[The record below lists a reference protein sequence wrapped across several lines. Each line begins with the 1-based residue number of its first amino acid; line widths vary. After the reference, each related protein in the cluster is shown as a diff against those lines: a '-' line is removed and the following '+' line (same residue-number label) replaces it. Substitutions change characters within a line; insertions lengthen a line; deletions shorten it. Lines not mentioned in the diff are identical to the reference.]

1 MRTQMNGYVVSDDDA
16 EVYRFFGY
24 GVVSPRDVR
33 QAIADNPEGETLTLE
48 VNSGGGS
55 MFAGYEIYT
64 ILKAATIPTEV
75 EIQSLAGSAMSVAA
89 IGADKVHASP
99 VAQFMI
105 HLPSLRTEGDSVEH
119 KRSLQALNSFKASV
133 LNAYELKCAGKKTR
147 SELDAMLRAETWMP
161 VQDAMAAGFVDDV
174 LYDSE
179 GVIASQAVMCAQ
191 SGIRALATSGGLP
204 DAAELRARKAEMDKA
219 GDPPGD
225 PAPQEPDDDKNALAL
240 AKARLELLK
249 NI

>member
-1 MRTQMNGYVVSDDDA
+1 MNGYVVPDDDA
-16 EVYRFFGY
+16 ETYRFFGF
-24 GVVSPRDVR
+24 GVVSPKDVR
-33 QAIADNPEGETLTLE
+33 QAIADNPAGETLTLE
-48 VNSGGGS
+48 VNSGGGN

-89 IGADKVHASP
+89 IGADVVRASP

-105 HLPSLRTEGDSVEH
+105 HLPSLRTEGDSTEH
-119 KRSLQALNSFKASV
+119 KRSLAALNSFKASV

-147 SELDAMLRAETWMP
+147 SELDAMLRAETWLP
-161 VQDAMAAGFVDDV
+161 VQDAIAAGFVDAV
-174 LYDSE
+174 LYDDE
-179 GVIASQAVMCAQ
+179 GVIAAQAVMCAQ
-191 SGIRALATSGGLP
+191 TGIRALATAGGLP
-204 DAAELRARKAEMDKA
+204 DAAELRARKAEMDKG
-219 GDPPGD
+219 GDSPGD
-225 PAPQEPDDDKNALAL
+225 PAPQEPDDDKSALAL

>member
-1 MRTQMNGYVVSDDDA
+1 MRTQMNGYVVPDDDA
-16 EVYRFFGY
+16 ETYRFFGF

-33 QAIADNPEGETLTLE
+33 QAIADNPVGETLTLE
-48 VNSGGGS
+48 VNSGGGN

-89 IGADKVHASP
+89 IGADVVRASP

-105 HLPSLRTEGDSVEH
+105 HLPSLRTEGDSTEH

-147 SELDAMLRAETWMP
+147 SELDAMLRAETWLP
-161 VQDAMAAGFVDDV
+161 VQDAVAAGFVDEV
-174 LYDSE
+174 LYDDE
-179 GVIASQAVMCAQ
+179 GVIAAQAVMCAQ
-191 SGIRALATSGGLP
+191 TGIRALATAGGLP
-204 DAAELRARKAEMDKA
+204 DIAELRARRAAMKPDK
-219 GDPPGD
+219 PPE
-225 PAPQEPDDDKNALAL
+225 PAPQDSGDALAL
-240 AKARLELLK
+240 AKAKLALLK
-249 NI
+249 NK

>member
-1 MRTQMNGYVVSDDDA
+1 MRTQMNGYVVPDDDA
-16 EVYRFFGY
+16 ETYRFFGF

-33 QAIADNPEGETLTLE
+33 QAITDNPEGETLTLE
-48 VNSGGGS
+48 VNSGGGN

-89 IGADKVHASP
+89 IGADVVRASP

-105 HLPSLRTEGDSVEH
+105 HLPSLRTEGDSTEH

-161 VQDAMAAGFVDDV
+161 VQDAVAAGFVDEV
-174 LYDSE
+174 LYDDE
-179 GVIASQAVMCAQ
+179 GVIAAQAVMCAQ
-191 SGIRALATSGGLP
+191 TGIRALATAGGLP
-204 DAAELRARKAEMDKA
+204 DIAELRARRAAMEPGEPPEKTPQDS
-219 GDPPGD
+219 GD
-225 PAPQEPDDDKNALAL
+225 ALAL
-240 AKARLELLK
+240 AKAKLALLK
-249 NI
+249 NM

>member
-1 MRTQMNGYVVSDDDA
+1 MNGYVVPDDDA
-16 EVYRFFGY
+16 ETYRFFGF

-33 QAIADNPEGETLTLE
+33 QAIADNPAGETLTLE
-48 VNSGGGS
+48 VNSGGGN

-89 IGADKVHASP
+89 IGADVVRASP

-105 HLPSLRTEGDSVEH
+105 HLPSLRTEGDSTEH

-147 SELDAMLRAETWMP
+147 SELDAMLRAETWLP
-161 VQDAMAAGFVDDV
+161 VQDAIAAGFVDEV
-174 LYDSE
+174 LYDDE
-179 GVIASQAVMCAQ
+179 GVIAAQAVMCAQ
-191 SGIRALATSGGLP
+191 TGIRALATAGGLP
-204 DAAELRARKAEMDKA
+204 DIAELRARRAAMEPGEPPEKPPQDS
-219 GDPPGD
+219 GD
-225 PAPQEPDDDKNALAL
+225 ALAL
-240 AKARLELLK
+240 AKAKLALLK
-249 NI
+249 NM